1 MVNVV
6 TAGRFKG
13 KRIKSDREGAYIPF
27 GREHLDITPEIV
39 DHIRMMGATQNR
51 SFINGFL
58 RFFPKWLGIA
68 WILATQSAQGKHEF
82 RIRIAYRDGTASVC
96 VVDSRVLDQLA
107 VTFDFI
113 RNLHF

>member
-13 KRIKSDREGAYIPF
+13 KRIKVDCERVFIPF

-39 DHIRMMGATQNR
+39 DRIRMMSATQNR
-51 SFINGFL
+51 SFLSGFI
-58 RFFPKWLGIA
+58 RGFFAKWLGSTA
-68 WILATQSAQGKHEF
+68 WLSAIQSAQGKSQF

-96 VVDSRVLDQLA
+96 IIDSRVLDQLA
-107 VTFDFI
+107 VTFDLI
-113 RNLHF
+113 

>member
-13 KRIKSDREGAYIPF
+13 KRIKADCEGVFIPF

-39 DHIRMMGATQNR
+39 DHIRMLSATQNR
-51 SFINGFL
+51 SFLSGFI
-58 RFFPKWLGIA
+58 RGFFAKCLGSMAWLSAI
-68 WILATQSAQGKHEF
+68 QSAQGKSQF

-96 VVDSRVLDQLA
+96 VIDNRVLDQLA
-107 VTFDFI
+107 VTFDLI
-113 RNLHF
+113 

>member
-1 MVNVV
+1 MVNEV

-13 KRIKSDREGAYIPF
+13 KRIKADSEGAFIPF

-39 DHIRMMGATQNR
+39 DHIRIMSAMQNR
-51 SFINGFL
+51 GFLSGFL
-58 RFFPKWLGIA
+58 RGFFAKWLGNIA
-68 WILATQSAQGKHEF
+68 WLSAIQSAQGKSQF

-113 RNLHF
+113 

>member
-13 KRIKSDREGAYIPF
+13 KRIKADCEGVFIPF

-39 DHIRMMGATQNR
+39 DHIRMLSATQNR
-51 SFINGFL
+51 SFLSGFI
-58 RFFPKWLGIA
+58 RGFFAKCLGSMAWLSAI
-68 WILATQSAQGKHEF
+68 QSAQGKSQF
-82 RIRIAYRDGTASVC
+82 RIRIAYRDGTSSVC
-96 VVDSRVLDQLA
+96 VVDSRILDQLA

-113 RNLHF
+113 

>member
-13 KRIKSDREGAYIPF
+13 KRIKTDGEGVFIPF

-39 DHIRMMGATQNR
+39 DHIRIMSVTQNR
-51 SFINGFL
+51 SFFSGFL
-58 RFFPKWLGIA
+58 RGFFAKWLGNTA
-68 WILATQSAQGKHEF
+68 WLSAIQSAQGRSQF

-107 VTFDFI
+107 VMFDFI
-113 RNLHF
+113 